1 MVIHSKE
8 LVGWGDYPSGSVAP
22 FKRILRRFLRAWVW
36 SIRVGRERLV
46 ASQSQLR

>member
-8 LVGWGDYPSGSVAP
+8 LVGWGDYPSGSITP
-22 FKRILRRFLRAWVW
+22 FKRILRGFHFARVW
-36 SIRVGRERLV
+36 SIRVCRERLV